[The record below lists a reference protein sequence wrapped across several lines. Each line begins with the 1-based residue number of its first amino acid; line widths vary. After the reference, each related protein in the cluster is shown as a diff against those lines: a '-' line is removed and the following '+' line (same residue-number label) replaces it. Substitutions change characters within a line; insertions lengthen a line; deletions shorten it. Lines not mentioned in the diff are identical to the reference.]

1 MIRERQGIH
10 ANQNPPGDPKEA
22 WLYGQL
28 KAALDKRNQVS
39 LDKLQEAIES
49 LQAELRNAN
58 TELAG
63 DRAWAARIKNTSLP
77 QRQALVGWL
86 DTVRRIGKGTGKRAP
101 GLRKE
106 AKRRLRNAG
115 RPFPSGLCPLPGL

>member
-39 LDKLQEAIES
+39 LDKLQEEIES
-49 LQAELRNAN
+49 LQA
-58 TELAG
+58 
-63 DRAWAARIKNTSLP
+63 S
-77 QRQALVGWL
+77 
-86 DTVRRIGKGTGKRAP
+86 
-101 GLRKE
+101 
-106 AKRRLRNAG
+106 
-115 RPFPSGLCPLPGL
+115 